1 MENTYNMTEG
11 KVSKQLFYFF
21 IPMLFTNLL
30 QQVYSLA
37 DMAIV
42 GKGLGDYALGAV
54 GNLSSLTFLIFGF
67 SMGMTGGFSVI
78 IGQNYGA
85 ENISKLRRSIALSI
99 KLSAV
104 ISMILTILGILF
116 LKPILHIMQTDELIL
131 HDSLVYGY
139 IIFAGLT
146 ATIAFN
152 LCSGILRALGDS
164 RTPFIAIL
172 VSSII
177 NIILD
182 YILIFWVQTGVEGT
196 AIATI
201 FAQTVSTLICYIKIR
216 KIDMIRLQH
225 EDFKKDDSMYIE
237 LLRNGIPL
245 ACMNS
250 VTAVGCIVVQGY
262 VNGLGVVYTSAYSAC
277 SRYINFFM
285 LPSVT
290 AGLSI
295 STFTS
300 QNFGARKFKRI
311 RKGVHFCCM
320 IALVSY
326 LILGSV
332 MYLFPEALARLMLNE
347 METISLVV
355 VYLQICGVSL
365 LLLNIMFVIRNCV
378 QGMGYPIIPMCSGIL
393 EMVLRIAIIVLFLPR
408 IGFSAAGYAETAAW
422 GGALLLNLIAYILSI
437 HRNKD
442 SHEK

>member
-1 MENTYNMTEG
+1 MENTYNMTER

-104 ISMILTILGILF
+104 ISMILTVLGILF
-116 LKPILHIMQTDELIL
+116 LKPILLIMQTDELIL

-177 NIILD
+177 NIVLD

-201 FAQTVSTLICYIKIR
+201 FAQAVSTLICYIKIR

-250 VTAVGCIVVQGY
+250 VTAIGCIVVQGY

-300 QNFGARKFKRI
+300 QNFGAGKFKRI
-311 RKGVHFCCM
+311 REGVHVCCM

-422 GGALLLNLIAYILSI
+422 SGALVLNLIAYILAI
-437 HRNKD
+437 HKNKED
-442 SHEK
+442 N